1 MDKLSEIKDLIN
13 KLNDYSYS
21 YYVLD
26 DPKIS
31 DIEYDKIYD
40 NLVNLEKD
48 TGIVLPYSP
57 TQRVGDIVLPKFNK
71 YKHKAKLW
79 SLGKAQSIGELKDFC
94 ERCGKFVQDYN
105 SNNQDKLPRISYILT
120 KKFDG
125 LTINLTYDSEGI
137 LTTGATR
144 GTGVIGEEVTP
155 QIKTIMAIPLK
166 IDNDFSFEI
175 HGEAIMT
182 KEAFEKYN
190 KTSDTPL
197 KNLRNGA
204 AGALRNLDVRE
215 TAKRNLSSFFYD
227 IGYSENHQF
236 KSYREMMKF
245 IKDKGF
251 PVDDYLKECKS
262 FDEILKEIDYIS
274 GIRDSLNYDI
284 DGVVMVI
291 DDIRTR
297 ELLGYTIKAPKW
309 AIAYKFEAIEATTYL
324 NDVSWNVGRSGRV
337 SPTGLLEP
345 VEIGGATVK
354 KATLNNI
361 EDINRKKVKIGSKVF
376 IRRSNDVIPEIMG
389 IAEENDEN
397 TKTITEPEFCP
408 ACGSLLIKE
417 GPNLFCENTLSC
429 KPQLVKSIVHFGSRE
444 AMNIEGFSEKTAE
457 LLFDNINIK
466 SISDLYRIKKEQ
478 LLSLPKFGDKKADN
492 LINAIEKSKN
502 CSLSSFVYSL
512 GIPNVG
518 LKTAADLVKSF
529 KSLTNI
535 KSASLEDLI
544 GISDIGEIVAESILS
559 FFRDDNILAT
569 IDELFTL
576 GVKPVYEEEQVKESL
591 LSNKTVVVTGS
602 LEKYSRSEIKE
613 KLAGL
618 GANISSSVSRKT
630 DYVVAG
636 KEPGSK
642 YDKALELNIKILTEE
657 EIEKIINLG

>member
-13 KLNDYSYS
+13 KLNDYSYR

-40 NLVNLEKD
+40 NLVNLEKE

-94 ERCGKFVQDYN
+94 ERCEKFVQDYN
-105 SNNQDKLPRISYILT
+105 SNNEDKLPRISYILT

-125 LTINLTYDSEGI
+125 LTINLTYDNEGI
-137 LTTGATR
+137 LITGATR

-227 IGYSENHQF
+227 IGYLENHQF

-245 IKDKGF
+245 IKDKEF

-274 GIRDSLNYDI
+274 KIRDTLNYDI

-291 DDIRTR
+291 
-297 ELLGYTIKAPKW
+297 
-309 AIAYKFEAIEATTYL
+309 
-324 NDVSWNVGRSGRV
+324 
-337 SPTGLLEP
+337 
-345 VEIGGATVK
+345 
-354 KATLNNI
+354 
-361 EDINRKKVKIGSKVF
+361 
-376 IRRSNDVIPEIMG
+376 
-389 IAEENDEN
+389 
-397 TKTITEPEFCP
+397 
-408 ACGSLLIKE
+408 
-417 GPNLFCENTLSC
+417 
-429 KPQLVKSIVHFGSRE
+429 
-444 AMNIEGFSEKTAE
+444 
-457 LLFDNINIK
+457 
-466 SISDLYRIKKEQ
+466 
-478 LLSLPKFGDKKADN
+478 
-492 LINAIEKSKN
+492 
-502 CSLSSFVYSL
+502 
-512 GIPNVG
+512 
-518 LKTAADLVKSF
+518 
-529 KSLTNI
+529 
-535 KSASLEDLI
+535 
-544 GISDIGEIVAESILS
+544 
-559 FFRDDNILAT
+559 
-569 IDELFTL
+569 
-576 GVKPVYEEEQVKESL
+576 
-591 LSNKTVVVTGS
+591 
-602 LEKYSRSEIKE
+602 
-613 KLAGL
+613 
-618 GANISSSVSRKT
+618 
-630 DYVVAG
+630 
-636 KEPGSK
+636 
-642 YDKALELNIKILTEE
+642 
-657 EIEKIINLG
+657 